1 MKALTYSIFFL
12 CSFMVTAQ
20 NWEVSYSEAL
30 TKSKEQEK
38 PIVLIFSGSDW
49 CTPCI
54 KLERSIWQSE
64 EFTAYADKNYIL
76 YKADFPRKKNNQLP
90 EVLTIQNK
98 ALAAKFNPKGY
109 FPLVLLIDSTE
120 KVLGETGY
128 QKITPL
134 QYISHLNSFLE

>member
-1 MKALTYSIFFL
+1 
-12 CSFMVTAQ
+12 MVTAQ

-30 TKSKEQEK
+30 LKSKEQDK

-49 CTPCI
+49 CAPCI
-54 KLERSIWQSE
+54 KLERLIWQSE
-64 EFTAYADKNYIL
+64 EFAAYADNNYIL
-76 YKADFPRKKNNQLP
+76 YKADFPRKKSNKLP
-90 EVLTIQNK
+90 EILAIQNQ

-109 FPLVLLIDSTE
+109 FPLVLLIDGVE

-128 QKITPL
+128 QKLSPE